1 MNLIPAIFRSARRA
15 SAIAIAAVV
24 AASALLC
31 APSAEAKKLNDDL
44 LNRPYADLRRFH
56 LGFSVGLNMFGLSM
70 HHNGFVTAE
79 GQTWFMEQP
88 SYNPGFCVTALGEL
102 RLNTY
107 FSLRVSPGLWFGNRV
122 VKFLDTN
129 SGQEERQNLKSAYV
143 VLPVELKFASQR
155 LRNIRPYVIGGVI
168 PAFDVTKKS
177 SDFLQLKST
186 DFMLSVGFGCDIY
199 LPFFKLNPEIKFC
212 YGLTDC
218 INHNRPDHV
227 DNPLATN
234 INASLKRATTK
245 MIVLSF
251 YFE

>member
-1 MNLIPAIFRSARRA
+1 M
-15 SAIAIAAVV
+15 
-24 AASALLC
+24 
-31 APSAEAKKLNDDL
+31 
-44 LNRPYADLRRFH
+44 
-56 LGFSVGLNMFGLSM
+56 
-70 HHNGFVTAE
+70 
-79 GQTWFMEQP
+79 
-88 SYNPGFCVTALGEL
+88 
-102 RLNTY
+102 
-107 FSLRVSPGLWFGNRV
+107 
-122 VKFLDTN
+122 
-129 SGQEERQNLKSAYV
+129 
-143 VLPVELKFASQR
+143 
-155 LRNIRPYVIGGVI
+155 
-168 PAFDVTKKS
+168 TKKS

-218 INHNRPDHV
+218 INHNRPDLV